1 MQLYNVIMTDKYLF
15 ISTLNHLN
23 VASPKLMDANN
34 LDLNSIAFPVFVKPS
49 KTIYSHAN
57 MRKCHNKDELFINT
71 NKMTIETK
79 YEYKY
84 YTILDAEGIFELLR
98 EAGTIDEMM
107 DTLTL
112 QERHSIWIES
122 LNKLFK
128 NSKDNTVN
136 NFRVDEAMY
145 CLDIKE
151 WCHRNMQDEK
161 CPVFIQYNDKQ
172 FVKVEGEGHMFCLL
186 EYIINQ

>member
-1 MQLYNVIMTDKYLF
+1 MG
-15 ISTLNHLN
+15 
-23 VASPKLMDANN
+23 
-34 LDLNSIAFPVFVKPS
+34 
-49 KTIYSHAN
+49 
-57 MRKCHNKDELFINT
+57 
-71 NKMTIETK
+71 IETK

-161 CPVFIQYNDKQ
+161 CPVFIKYNDKQ
-172 FVKVEGEGHMFCLL
+172 IVKVEGEGHMFCLL
-186 EYIINQ
+186 EYIIN